1 MLMKRSL
8 AQRFSTAFA
17 FVALAGILAFGGGIR
32 YFCYCAGSVVVS
44 LHGHCQGGHGDE
56 GRVHQSHPGHH
67 HEDHTEHDHEDHEDH
82 HHEQVKNST
91 DLRLPDVVAAP
102 EPKPISLFW
111 TALCEWDKARLPVSV
126 AEKPRLQIVED
137 PPPVSRQLA
146 RSVVRLI

>member
-1 MLMKRSL
+1 MGMHVRSL
-8 AQRFSTAFA
+8 PSSATRNGAKHDDDD
-17 FVALAGILAFGGGIR
+17 GGKQK
-32 YFCYCAGSVVVS
+32 Y
-44 LHGHCQGGHGDE
+44 D
-56 GRVHQSHPGHH
+56 
-67 HEDHTEHDHEDHEDH
+67 DHEDHEDH

-111 TALCEWDKARLPVSV
+111 TALCEWDKARLPGSV